1 MEFKHK
7 GSNDAT
13 FDCSYLVYQLNNLL
27 HWEEQVRKNLDQLKY
42 EAAREN
48 DRVSS
53 SEADS
58 AAKAPSSSNALREMA
73 AAPVGIRTNPD
84 RARAI
89 VWSLAFSPD
98 GRRLAIGQQGI
109 DRAPSILRVWDLAQR
124 QDTCWFQQREGFRSV
139 AFSPDGRTLAAG
151 NFDGTLTTLTFVDNR
166 NTQHQIKYQGPAI
179 NSVVFVANTTTVA
192 VGDWDGWVRFYGPDV
207 IANRSPL
214 RYPGRI
220 WSLAASPDGSMLA
233 VGGEAKTIQV
243 YDLSTRQIKV
253 TLPGHTHPVKSLDF
267 SPDGKL
273 LASAGGYTVRLWDTR
288 TWKGSGKHIH
298 HNPEMLCVRFSPDG
312 KLLAVG
318 DGESDLPHYKLLP
331 TAIILWDVAT
341 HEDVQWLRGHTNSI
355 WALAFTPDGKTL
367 ASGSADQ
374 TVKFWDTATGQLKET
389 IVPGESGSN
398 AAQGNTEKPDATP

>member
-1 MEFKHK
+1 M
-7 GSNDAT
+7 
-13 FDCSYLVYQLNNLL
+13 
-27 HWEEQVRKNLDQLKY
+27 
-42 EAAREN
+42 AR
-48 DRVSS
+48 
-53 SEADS
+53 
-58 AAKAPSSSNALREMA
+58 
-73 AAPVGIRTNPD
+73 
-84 RARAI
+84 
-89 VWSLAFSPD
+89 
-98 GRRLAIGQQGI
+98 
-109 DRAPSILRVWDLAQR
+109 
-124 QDTCWFQQREGFRSV
+124 CWPSV
-139 AFSPDGRTLAAG
+139 AKQT
-151 NFDGTLTTLTFVDNR
+151 
-166 NTQHQIKYQGPAI
+166 
-179 NSVVFVANTTTVA
+179 
-192 VGDWDGWVRFYGPDV
+192 
-207 IANRSPL
+207 
-214 RYPGRI
+214 
-220 WSLAASPDGSMLA
+220 
-233 VGGEAKTIQV
+233 TIQV